1 MLETRQTG
9 NLRRF
14 DGVSW
19 LLVDLPAAAALQ
31 SHAR

>member
-1 MLETRQTG
+1 MRRTG
-9 NLRRF
+9 DLRRF

-19 LLVDLPAAAALQ
+19 LLAVDLPAAAALQ